1 VTIVALYVVGVLLG
15 KRQPLGRNGLAA
27 DRRLDRRPDLP
38 AVNHSSTL
46 PHYVPGMD
54 ETQSLAAQALR
65 EPPAL
70 SPDIFTR
77 SDGGSARLARPRL
90 TQAIMADRAVVA
102 AAEIAMLRQKLAA
115 AEARIREIEADKN
128 NGFKPFTWWRSN
140 KTKSTPTLD
149 ELRECMAA
157 LNCEIAK
164 RSGF

>member
-1 VTIVALYVVGVLLG
+1 M
-15 KRQPLGRNGLAA
+15 
-27 DRRLDRRPDLP
+27 
-38 AVNHSSTL
+38 

-54 ETQSLAAQALR
+54 ETQSLAAQALC

-70 SPDIFTR
+70 LPDIFTR
-77 SDGGSARLARPRL
+77 PDGGSARLARPRL

-128 NGFKPFTWWRSN
+128 NGFKPFTWWKSN

-149 ELRECMAA
+149 EPRKCMAA

-164 RSGF
+164 RSEQR

>member
-1 VTIVALYVVGVLLG
+1 VTPDVRA
-15 KRQPLGRNGLAA
+15 PLKSWHRKSW
-27 DRRLDRRPDLP
+27 RSIT
-38 AVNHSSTL
+38 VNHSSTM

-77 SDGGSARLARPRL
+77 PDGGSARLARPRL
-90 TQAIMADRAVVA
+90 THAIMADRAVAA

-128 NGFKPFTWWRSN
+128 NGFKPFTWWKSN